1 MKILIGILA
10 LIGGVYFAGVEVI
23 GVHEYLIA
31 EQGGWTYVTLAG
43 VGLAAVVS
51 LLPACASLAWKGR
64 KLLAL
69 GLWASFFVVLAI
81 VIISGLTRTG
91 SAVDTAQASREDA
104 ALARR
109 LALADEKAARARLD
123 TDQTNVDRE
132 CANVAK
138 DKKGNPVGSA
148 IGPKC
153 LAASEARNA
162 SQVVLDKAVAAL
174 RGTKGATVDS
184 LASRIAA
191 TGYITEAQ
199 FRTIWPLTIPVT
211 TSLVSALLISLA
223 VWLLGG
229 EAKPATTAKTAETVA
244 KPVEVVQ
251 PEPLPTPS
259 TSVAHMNVVP
269 MKRPAPKKQKAIPRQ
284 PAASLIKFV
293 HTCTANADGSK
304 VDLEDL
310 FKAYRD
316 FCAREDMTPL
326 DPNSFVDDMRRL
338 CNAMGAVIEG
348 GDVLDMALTA

>member
-10 LIGGVYFAGVEVI
+10 LIGGVYFAAVEVW
-23 GVHEYLIA
+23 GVVEYLTA
-31 EQGGWTYVTLAG
+31 EQGGWTYVTAAG

-64 KLLAL
+64 KLLAV

-91 SAVDTAQASREDA
+91 SAVDKAQASREDA

-109 LALADEKAARARLD
+109 LALADEKASRARLE
-123 TDQTNVDRE
+123 TDQANVDRE
-132 CANVAK
+132 CKNVPR
-138 DKKGNPVGSA
+138 DKNGNMVGSA
-148 IGPKC
+148 IGPNCRLMMEK
-153 LAASEARNA
+153 RDA
-162 SQVVLDKAVAAL
+162 SQAVLDKAVTAL

-191 TGYITEAQ
+191 TGYVTEAQ
-199 FRTIWPLTIPVT
+199 FRTIWPMVIPIT

-223 VWLLGG
+223 VWLLG
-229 EAKPATTAKTAETVA
+229 EARAPVFFAGPDKKSIQ
-244 KPVEVVQ
+244 PVEVVQ

-269 MKRPAPKKQKAIPRQ
+269 MKRPAPRKQKAIPRQ

-293 HTCTANADGSK
+293 HACTANADGSK

-310 FKAYRD
+310 FKAYRE
-316 FCAREDMTPL
+316 FCAREEMTPL